1 MKTIRF
7 ASAIALGLAIFA
19 MSPDA
24 SAAGV
29 ALDSTQLDATA
40 RASLKAEIDKARTES
55 PDVFKA
61 VYDVAAR
68 AREIDAESRAPGI
81 PFTRYFKN
89 LGPRAFYPLV
99 ELMVFDSHAPSGLPT
114 TAESALRIG
123 VIEAVGGIRDTR
135 AMPALAKVFE
145 TTRDIDT
152 VRASANA
159 IGKLGTDDGVAMLIT
174 AAKKFQAS
182 DPARERAILSGLH
195 DCRREAAANFLAQ
208 RLDGQPTD
216 AETAKVLIKS
226 LGGVGNSWAWKTL
239 PNQKEL
245 ATTRGAAAQALVRAF
260 VHYSGDLREH
270 AAKALLVIDDPSTP
284 ALVAK
289 AKSGAS
295 RETATALDDLDKRFA
310 QNPVR

>member
-7 ASAIALGLAIFA
+7 ASAAILGFALLAMPA
-19 MSPDA
+19 DA

-40 RASLKAEIDKARTES
+40 RTSLKADIDKARGES

-61 VYDVAAR
+61 VYDIAAR
-68 AREIDAESRAPGI
+68 AKDLDAESRAPGI

-99 ELMVFDSHAPSGLPT
+99 ELMVFDSHAPSGLPA

-123 VIEAVGGIRDTR
+123 VIEAVGGIRDAR

-145 TTRDIDT
+145 SSRDLDT

-159 IGKLGTDDGVAMLIT
+159 IGKLGTDDGVQLLIT
-174 AAKKFQAS
+174 SAKKFQTT
-182 DPARERAILSGLH
+182 DPARERAILVGLH
-195 DCRREAAANFLAQ
+195 DCRREAAAHFLAQ
-208 RLDGQPTD
+208 RLDGQPAD
-216 AETAKVLIKS
+216 AETAKALIKS

-239 PNQKEL
+239 PQNE
-245 ATTRGAAAQALVRAF
+245 AAATRKAAAEGLMRAF
-260 VHYSGDLREH
+260 VHYTGDLREA
-270 AAKALLVIDDPSTP
+270 AAKALLVVDEASTP
-284 ALVAK
+284 QMIAK
-289 AKSGAS
+289 AKAGAS
-295 RETATALDDLDKRFA
+295 RETVMALDDFDKRFA